1 MGKVSNTAAQL
12 QIAKMEADLAEAK
25 ATLAKKRYEQLR
37 QQLVNEMVNENLP
50 KFEIG
55 ETGELDGLSFRLETK
70 KRWSPVVDNKDLLY
84 DKLLNEAPELFTI
97 TAAALTK
104 YCNDLAD
111 MNNGEIPDGLK
122 SLVKKYDDTH
132 VVVRTVKRRN

>member
-1 MGKVSNTAAQL
+1 MGKASNTAAEL

-25 ATLAKKRYEQLR
+25 ASLAKKRYEQLR

-55 ETGELDGLSFRLETK
+55 KDGDMDGLSFRLETK
-70 KRWSPVVDNKDLLY
+70 QRWSPVVEVKDVLY
-84 DKLLNEAPELFTI
+84 DTLMKDAPELFTV
-97 TAAALTK
+97 TPAALTK
-104 YCNDLAD
+104 YCND
-111 MNNGEIPDGLK
+111 MQERNNGELPDSLK

-132 VVVRTVKRRN
+132 VVVRTVKK

>member
-1 MGKVSNTAAQL
+1 
-12 QIAKMEADLAEAK
+12 MEADLAEAK
-25 ATLAKKRYEQLR
+25 ASLAKKRYEQLR

-55 ETGELDGLSFRLETK
+55 KDGDLDGLSFRLETK
-70 KRWSPVVDNKDLLY
+70 QRWSPVVENKDILY
-84 DKLLNEAPELFTI
+84 DKLLKDAPELFTI

-104 YCNDLAD
+104 YCNDLAELNEGD
-111 MNNGEIPDGLK
+111 IPESLK

-132 VVVRTVKRRN
+132 VVVRTVKR